1 MKSSA
6 ESRISGAFGAA
17 QNAVA
22 IRGKRALWTGS
33 REPFAAVRDL
43 ADLLAQIAAT
53 DVSRRL
59 AEDGAR
65 HDKKKGEETP

>member
-1 MKSSA
+1 MKSPS
-6 ESRISGAFGAA
+6 ESRVSDASRTA

-22 IRGKRALWTGS
+22 IRGKRALWAGS
-33 REPFAAVRDL
+33 PEPFAAVRDL
-43 ADLLAQIAAT
+43 ADLLAQIAAA

-59 AEDGAR
+59 AEGGAR